1 VRCYNHRVPP
11 QLLVAND
18 VAALAA
24 QLGDARRYTD
34 DLVAPLSDDDLVRQ
48 FSHLQS
54 PLAWDLAHIAHY
66 EELWLIREI
75 TSEAGTDPRY
85 DDLYDAFAHP
95 RAERVA
101 LALLTPAEARAF
113 RASVRRRVLAR
124 LQRLA
129 EAPDPRLAEDAFA
142 VGLVVQHELQH
153 AETMCQTLQ
162 AGDVAY
168 PGARRSDM
176 SEARAGGEVLVAGGA
191 GPIGTSTEPW
201 AYDNEREAHTVELA
215 PFWIDVAPV
224 TNAAF
229 AAFIDD
235 GGYRLR
241 DCWSAEGRAWLDRE
255 RAEAPLGWRRG
266 PRGFERRRLGRAE
279 PVPPGEPVQHVSF
292 FEAEAYAAW
301 AGRRLPTEQEWE
313 AAATWTPDGGK
324 LRQPWGDAPH
334 AGRANVGRARF
345 APAPVGSFPDGVSP
359 CGCHGMIGDV
369 WEWTSS
375 PFQPYPGFAAFPYPE
390 YSAAFFDGGYRVLRG
405 GSWATH
411 PLVARATFRNWD
423 HPQRRQIF
431 SGFRTARDA

>member
-1 VRCYNHRVPP
+1 MPP
-11 QLLVAND
+11 QQLIAND
-18 VAALAA
+18 VAAHAARLA
-24 QLGDARRYTD
+24 DARRYTD
-34 DLVAPLSDDDLVRQ
+34 DLVAPLADGDLVRQ
-48 FSHLQS
+48 FSELQS

-75 TSEAGTDPRY
+75 TGEAGTDPRY

-95 RAERVA
+95 RAERIA
-101 LALLTPAEARAF
+101 LELLTPAEARAF
-113 RASVRRRVLAR
+113 RASVRRRVMAR
-124 LQRLA
+124 LSRLD
-129 EAPDPRLAEDAFA
+129 EARDSRLAEDGFA

-162 AGDVAY
+162 AGDVPY
-168 PGARRSDM
+168 PGADDAS
-176 SEARAGGEVLVAGGA
+176 ARVDPVVGEVLVEGG
-191 GPIGTSTEPW
+191 PCVIGTSDEPW
-201 AYDNEREAHTVELA
+201 AYDNERDAHTVDVP

-224 TNAAF
+224 TNADYAAF
-229 AAFIDD
+229 ADD

-241 DCWSAEGRAWLDRE
+241 DCWSDDGWAWVGAEGAG
-255 RAEAPLGWRRG
+255 APLGWRR
-266 PRGFERRRLGRAE
+266 RGGWFERRRLGRVE
-279 PVPPGEPVQHVSF
+279 PIPPDEPVQHVSY

-301 AGRRLPTEQEWE
+301 AGRRLPTEHEWE
-313 AAATWTPDGGK
+313 KAATWTADGRK
-324 LRQPWGDAPH
+324 LRHPWGDAPH

-345 APAPVGSFPDGVSP
+345 APAPAGAFPDGASP
-359 CGCHGMIGDV
+359 CGCQSMIGDV

-375 PFQPYPGFAAFPYPE
+375 PFGPYPGFTPFPYPE

-411 PLVARATFRNWD
+411 PIVARATFRNWD

>member
-1 VRCYNHRVPP
+1 VRCYNQRVP
-11 QLLVAND
+11 QRQLVAD
-18 VAALAA
+18 DIAAYAA
-24 QLGDARRYTD
+24 SLGDARRYTD
-34 DLVAPLSDDDLVRQ
+34 DLVAPFADDELVRQ

-54 PLAWDLAHIAHY
+54 PLVWDLAHIAHY

-75 TSEAGTDPRY
+75 TGESGTDPRY

-101 LALLTPAEARAF
+101 LELLTPAEARAF
-113 RASVRRRVLAR
+113 RASVRRRVMAR
-124 LQRLA
+124 LERLS

-162 AGDVAY
+162 AGGVAY
-168 PGARRSDM
+168 PGAGGSDM
-176 SEARAGGEVLVAGGA
+176 SEAAAGGEVRVAGGP
-191 GPIGTSTEPW
+191 GSIGTSTEPW
-201 AYDNEREAHTVELA
+201 AYDNERDAHTVELA

-224 TNAAF
+224 TNAGF
-229 AAFIDD
+229 AAFVVD
-235 GGYRLR
+235 GGYRRR
-241 DCWSAEGRAWLDRE
+241 DCWSEDGWAWVGEEGAS
-255 RAEAPLGWRRG
+255 APLGWRRAG
-266 PRGFERRRLGRAE
+266 DGFERRRLGRVE

-324 LRQPWGDAPH
+324 LRYPWGDAPL
-334 AGRANVGRARF
+334 AGRANVGRTRF
-345 APAPVGSFPDGVSP
+345 APAPVGSFPRGMSP

-375 PFQPYPGFAAFPYPE
+375 PFEPYPGFAPFPYPE
-390 YSAAFFDGGYRVLRG
+390 YSAAFFGGGYRVLRG

-423 HPQRRQIF
+423 HPERRQIF

>member
-1 VRCYNHRVPP
+1 
-11 QLLVAND
+11 
-18 VAALAA
+18 
-24 QLGDARRYTD
+24 
-34 DLVAPLSDDDLVRQ
+34 
-48 FSHLQS
+48 
-54 PLAWDLAHIAHY
+54 
-66 EELWLIREI
+66 
-75 TSEAGTDPRY
+75 
-85 DDLYDAFAHP
+85 
-95 RAERVA
+95 
-101 LALLTPAEARAF
+101 
-113 RASVRRRVLAR
+113 
-124 LQRLA
+124 
-129 EAPDPRLAEDAFA
+129 
-142 VGLVVQHELQH
+142 
-153 AETMCQTLQ
+153 
-162 AGDVAY
+162 
-168 PGARRSDM
+168 
-176 SEARAGGEVLVAGGA
+176 
-191 GPIGTSTEPW
+191 
-201 AYDNEREAHTVELA
+201 
-215 PFWIDVAPV
+215 
-224 TNAAF
+224 
-229 AAFIDD
+229 
-235 GGYRLR
+235 
-241 DCWSAEGRAWLDRE
+241 
-255 RAEAPLGWRRG
+255 
-266 PRGFERRRLGRAE
+266 
-279 PVPPGEPVQHVSF
+279 VQHVSF